1 MIAQTKRENQ
11 VQRTGI
17 GDKVD
22 EKIEASKADIA
33 QEKAEIQAK
42 GEAVKQKVKERGNK
56 GVIKTSWNE
65 AGNAISGDDDE

>member
-1 MIAQTKRENQ
+1 M
-11 VQRTGI
+11 
-17 GDKVD
+17 D

-56 GVIKTSWNE
+56 GAIKSAWDEGMNT
-65 AGNAISGDDDE
+65 IFGDDDE